1 MALARLGL
9 AGKGA
14 SMNYYAL
21 LYELVDDMVT
31 RRVPFRE
38 EHLRLAR
45 EARERGELVLA
56 GALSEPVDRALL
68 VFHVDHRSRVEA
80 FARKDPYVANGLAKK
95 WEVRPWNVVVG
106 NENPVSS
113 PDPGAGRVL
122 RHWSARTTEAQLP
135 KYLEH
140 FSRNVLP
147 ELRRVP
153 GYLGAMVSLRRLDNE
168 IEIVVETTWRSL
180 ESIRN
185 FAGPDLE
192 AAVVADQAAALLTD
206 FDRRVRHYE
215 IAVAD
220 LA

>member
-1 MALARLGL
+1 MT
-9 AGKGA
+9 
-14 SMNYYAL
+14 YYAL
-21 LYELVDDMVT
+21 LYELVEDMVT

-56 GALSEPVDRALL
+56 GALAEPVDRALL
-68 VFHVDHRSRVEA
+68 VFHVDNKSKVEA
-80 FARKDPYVANGLAKK
+80 FARKDPYVVNGLAKK

-106 NENPVSS
+106 NEQPVSS
-113 PDPGAGRVL
+113 GACGSRAPTAETIL
-122 RHWSARTTEAQLP
+122 RGWSARTTEAQLP

-140 FSRNVLP
+140 FSKNVLP
-147 ELRRVP
+147 ELRRAP
-153 GYLGAMVSLRRLDNE
+153 GYLGATVSRCRVDDE

-192 AAVVADQAAALLTD
+192 AAVVADDAAALLTN
-206 FDRRVRHYE
+206 FDRRVRHFE
-215 IAVAD
+215 IAISD
-220 LA
+220 RS

>member
-1 MALARLGL
+1 
-9 AGKGA
+9 
-14 SMNYYAL
+14 MNYYAL
-21 LYELVDDMVT
+21 FYELVDDMVT

-45 EARERGELVLA
+45 ESRERGELVLA
-56 GALSEPVDRALL
+56 GALAEPVDRALL
-68 VFHVDHRSRVEA
+68 VFYVDDKTKVES
-80 FARKDPYVANGLAKK
+80 FARNDPDVLNGLAKK

-106 NENPVSS
+106 NEQSAFPAASTS
-113 PDPGAGRVL
+113 TAPATGRIL
-122 RHWSARTTEAQLP
+122 RTWSARTTEAQLP

-140 FSRNVLP
+140 FSQKVLP

-153 GYLGAMVSLRRLDNE
+153 GYLGATVSLRRLDSE
-168 IEIVVETTWRSL
+168 IEIVVETTWHSL

-192 AAVVADQAAALLTD
+192 AAVVADQAAALLTN

-215 IAVAD
+215 IAVRD
-220 LA
+220 VL

>member
-1 MALARLGL
+1 
-9 AGKGA
+9 
-14 SMNYYAL
+14 MNYYAL
-21 LYELVDDMVT
+21 LYELVDDMVN

-45 EARERGELVLA
+45 ESRERGELVLA

-68 VFHVDHRSRVEA
+68 VFHVNDKSKVES
-80 FARKDPYVANGLAKK
+80 FARKDPYVLNGLAKK

-106 NENPVSS
+106 NENPAPSS
-113 PDPGAGRVL
+113 GLAAGTVL
-122 RHWSARTTEAQLP
+122 RRWSARTTEVQLP

-140 FSRNVLP
+140 FSKSVLL
-147 ELRRVP
+147 ELHRVP
-153 GYLGAMVSLRRLDNE
+153 GYLGATVSHRRLESE

-180 ESIRN
+180 ESIGN

-206 FDRRVRHYE
+206 FDGRVRHYE
-215 IAVAD
+215 IAVTD
-220 LA
+220 VL